1 MKRLGFIKKRLRQ
14 KNESERMN
22 FKDHEVMSA
31 IWMGNLEKILRKIN
45 NIKSLM
51 IDMKAKTAI
60 MLENVELLKS
70 EEYSK
75 KESLPKDGLNH

>member
-1 MKRLGFIKKRLRQ
+1 
-14 KNESERMN
+14 MN

-45 NIKSLM
+45 NIKLLV
-51 IDMKAKTAI
+51 IDMEAETAI
-60 MLENVELLKS
+60 MLENVELLRS

-75 KESLPKDGLNH
+75 KESLSKDGLNH

>member
-1 MKRLGFIKKRLRQ
+1 
-14 KNESERMN
+14 MN
-22 FKDHEVMSA
+22 SKDHEVMSA
-31 IWMGNLEKILRKIN
+31 TWMGNLEKILRKIN

-60 MLENVELLKS
+60 MLENVELLNS
-70 EEYSK
+70 EEYSN

>member
-1 MKRLGFIKKRLRQ
+1 
-14 KNESERMN
+14 MN
-22 FKDHEVMSA
+22 SKDHEVMSA

-51 IDMKAKTAI
+51 IEMKAKTAI
-60 MLENVELLKS
+60 MLENVELLRS

>member
-1 MKRLGFIKKRLRQ
+1 
-14 KNESERMN
+14 MN

-31 IWMGNLEKILRKIN
+31 TWMGNLEKILRKIN
-45 NIKSLM
+45 NLKSLM

-60 MLENVELLKS
+60 MLENVELLRS

>member
-1 MKRLGFIKKRLRQ
+1 
-14 KNESERMN
+14 MN
-22 FKDHEVMSA
+22 SKDHEVMSA
-31 IWMGNLEKILRKIN
+31 TWMGNLEKILRKIN

-60 MLENVELLKS
+60 MLENVELLRS

-75 KESLPKDGLNH
+75 KESLPKHGLNH

>member
-51 IDMKAKTAI
+51 IEMKAKTAI
-60 MLENVELLKS
+60 MLENVELLRS

-75 KESLPKDGLNH
+75 KESLPKHGLNH

>member
-1 MKRLGFIKKRLRQ
+1 
-14 KNESERMN
+14 MN

-60 MLENVELLKS
+60 MLENVELLRS

>member
-31 IWMGNLEKILRKIN
+31 TWMGNLEKILRKIN
-45 NIKSLM
+45 NITSLM
-51 IDMKAKTAI
+51 IEMKAKTAI
-60 MLENVELLKS
+60 MLENVELLRS

-75 KESLPKDGLNH
+75 KESLPKHGLNH

>member
-31 IWMGNLEKILRKIN
+31 IWMGNLEQILRKIN

-60 MLENVELLKS
+60 MLENVELLRS

>member
-1 MKRLGFIKKRLRQ
+1 
-14 KNESERMN
+14 MN
-22 FKDHEVMSA
+22 SKDHEVMSA

-60 MLENVELLKS
+60 MLENVELLRS

>member
-60 MLENVELLKS
+60 MLENVELLRS

-75 KESLPKDGLNH
+75 KEFLPKDGLNH

>member
-1 MKRLGFIKKRLRQ
+1 
-14 KNESERMN
+14 MN

-60 MLENVELLKS
+60 MLENVELLRS

-75 KESLPKDGLNH
+75 KESLPKHGLNH

>member
-60 MLENVELLKS
+60 MLENVELLRS

-75 KESLPKDGLNH
+75 KESLPKHGLNH

>member
-60 MLENVELLKS
+60 MLENVELLRS